1 MNLLSEFQEK
11 CIKELMD
18 GMEKKNHDLGSTV
31 NDAIP
36 PLGSG
41 SSCGVFSAMTVNPSV
56 RLN

>member
-18 GMEKKNHDLGSTV
+18 GMEKKNHDLESIV

-41 SSCGVFSAMTVNPSV
+41 IFVRCFFSYD
-56 RLN
+56 R